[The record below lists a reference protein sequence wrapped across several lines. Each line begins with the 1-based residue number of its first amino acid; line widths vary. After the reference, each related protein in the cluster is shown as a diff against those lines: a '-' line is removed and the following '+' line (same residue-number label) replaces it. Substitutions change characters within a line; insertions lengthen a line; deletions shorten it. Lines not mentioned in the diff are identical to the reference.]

1 MIYTLDTSVVIDA
14 VRQPESM
21 AQLKQFLEW
30 ALPYTALTSVVVSE
44 LLRGARTKEARA
56 FLEAQIVGP
65 FQRRC
70 RIVAPSVAAW
80 TRTGDDQRLLVVVNF
95 VGEPRRIDV
104 RALGGGRWAA
114 RIGSHREPAAVGA
127 DGILELRADEAVIL
141 EAADA

>member
-21 AQLKQFLEW
+21 VQLKQFLEW

-65 FQRRC
+65 FQRRR
-70 RIVAPSVAAW
+70 RIVAPSVDAW
-80 TRTGDDQRLLVVVNF
+80 TRTGELLGRLGGRSVSLAAQNDLLIAWTARELGWVVVTKDQDF
-95 VGEPRRIDV
+95 LSLRSDISGLKVKAPFP
-104 RALGGGRWAA
+104 A
-114 RIGSHREPAAVGA
+114 R
-127 DGILELRADEAVIL
+127 
-141 EAADA
+141 

>member
-65 FQRRC
+65 FQRRR

-80 TRTGDDQRLLVVVNF
+80 TRTGELLGRLGGKTVSPAVQNDLLIAWTARELGWVVVTKDHDFLSLQSNISGLKVKAPF
-95 VGEPRRIDV
+95 P
-104 RALGGGRWAA
+104 A
-114 RIGSHREPAAVGA
+114 R
-127 DGILELRADEAVIL
+127 
-141 EAADA
+141 